1 MHQLYNPFLTH
12 LGIQFVEWR
21 EGRAVFEMQFSDDHT
36 NPAGRLHGGVMA
48 TLLDV
53 ACGYAGVYSADPQ
66 VNLRSLT
73 LGLTL
78 NFVGPAKGR
87 SVRAIGELAGG
98 GREIF
103 FSTGKLLDS
112 EGGLVATCQGNFKRT
127 ILSDP
132 PR

>member
-1 MHQLYNPFLTH
+1 MHQLHNPFLTH
-12 LGIQFVEWR
+12 LGVQFVDWR
-21 EGRAVFEMQFSDDHT
+21 QGCAVFEMRFGDIHT

-53 ACGYAGVYSADPQ
+53 ACGYAGLFNQDPK
-66 VNLRSLT
+66 VTMRALT

-78 NFVGPAKGR
+78 NFVRSAKGP

-112 EGGLVATCQGNFKRT
+112 EGNLVATCQGNFKRI
-127 ILSDP
+127 ILSDT